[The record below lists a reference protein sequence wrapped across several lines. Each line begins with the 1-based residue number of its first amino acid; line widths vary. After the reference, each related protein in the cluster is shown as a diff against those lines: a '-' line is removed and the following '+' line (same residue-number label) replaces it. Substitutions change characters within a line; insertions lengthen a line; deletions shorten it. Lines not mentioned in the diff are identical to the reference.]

1 MHTLDAKTLALSK
14 SIEHALVEL
23 NPRGMASLR
32 SQLKPGYCARAA
44 LRLWNNRQGKILIG
58 TGFPVANTFETDG
71 PAGAMAL
78 YTALSQLGAE
88 VWIAGPPSLAAVLAD
103 THRVIALDAAVN
115 PTQADLCHS
124 FIERIA
130 PDLMISIEVPGAAED
145 GCYYNIRGVDISAQ
159 VRNFE
164 EFMRQGNCPIIGIGD
179 GGNEAG
185 MGNIDA
191 FAAALPI
198 RPAVSR
204 CDELVVADVSNW
216 GGYALVAMLQYWSG
230 EPFLEDLLETPLLAW
245 LVEHGAVD
253 GVTHQ
258 TRPTEDGLNEGS
270 GNQIITRLLKDVNTA
285 RKAL

>member
-1 MHTLDAKTLALSK
+1 MPTLDAHTLALSTAL
-14 SIEHALVEL
+14 EQALVEL
-23 NPRGMASLR
+23 NPRGMAALR
-32 SQLKPGYCARAA
+32 SQLEPGYCARAA
-44 LRLWNNRQGKILIG
+44 LRLWHNRQGKILIG

-78 YTALSQLGAE
+78 YTALSALGAE
-88 VWIAGPPSLAAVLAD
+88 VWIAGPPSLAAVLAN

-115 PTQADLCHS
+115 PTQGDLCQT
-124 FIERIA
+124 FIERIE
-130 PDLMISIEVPGAAED
+130 PDLIVSIEVPGAAED

-164 EFMRQGNCPIIGIGD
+164 EFMRRGNCPVIGIGD

-216 GGYALVAMLQYWSG
+216 GGYALVAMLQYWSN
-230 EPFLEDLLETPLLAW
+230 EPFLEKLLGTPLLAW
-245 LVEHGAVD
+245 LVDHGAVD

-258 TRPTEDGLNEGS
+258 TQPTEDGLNEGS
-270 GNQIITRLLKDVNTA
+270 GNHIIARLLKHINGA
-285 RKAL
+285 RDAL